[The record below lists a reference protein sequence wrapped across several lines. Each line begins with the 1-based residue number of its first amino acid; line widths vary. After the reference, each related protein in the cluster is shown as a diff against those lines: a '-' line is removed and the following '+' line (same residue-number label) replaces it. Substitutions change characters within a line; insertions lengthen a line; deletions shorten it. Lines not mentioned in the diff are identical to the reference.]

1 MVVCDSE
8 SRIIRVLV
16 DTISND
22 SSVVVHGI
30 DPAREHVAKVT
41 PRSDDRQARPV
52 HRHPGAPEP
61 GAVRGPK

>member
-41 PRSDDRQARPV
+41 PRSDDRQTRNLS
-52 HRHPGAPEP
+52 
-61 GAVRGPK
+61 